1 MINAYESPADDLH
14 ALVTIARASLAVLG
28 RGQMTA
34 GDLRSDVVAM
44 RSILDRIDARLDRE
58 SPL

>member
-1 MINAYESPADDLH
+1 VISTYESVTDDLH
-14 ALVTIARASLAVLG
+14 ALVTIARASLDVLG
-28 RGQMTA
+28 KGQMTA
-34 GDLRSDVVAM
+34 GDLRSGVVAM